1 LVWFCWMW
9 LVAVVGRCV
18 AGCEHCEGFC
28 STCRDRN
35 QKTPPTRAIC
45 PAHLIFLR
53 GPFLAPRHII
63 IHFAA
68 FFRLK
73 YRRPYRPIYD
83 LTPDTGNLLLVS
95 AAAVDTAL
103 SVTWTSKQRRRNI
116 DVSTGYLMRSEVQI
130 LTAEFTDDV
139 GNCLRWRKPTEPSF
153 FFFPLTNVKVNQ
165 SRYRPEVA
173 QRVPG
178 S

>member
-1 LVWFCWMW
+1 MFIINFCLSMFRASLCPSSDDKDRVTAFGVFWFCWMW

-103 SVTWTSKQRRRNI
+103 SVT
-116 DVSTGYLMRSEVQI
+116 
-130 LTAEFTDDV
+130 
-139 GNCLRWRKPTEPSF
+139 
-153 FFFPLTNVKVNQ
+153 
-165 SRYRPEVA
+165 
-173 QRVPG
+173 
-178 S
+178 